1 VSLSHLITQ
10 NNQNQ
15 LRQYTDA
22 AAVFGA
28 HTRAVKEASSVRGS
42 MFWRELRGVRYLI
55 RSSSAGAQTSLG
67 ADSEQIQVIYN
78 KFMERKERVEQ
89 SRRSLTLKLEEMRK
103 LNKVY
108 GVGRTP
114 NVVVSLLQSME
125 KAGIAEQFQTVG
137 THALYAYEAACGVR
151 VGTEALATRDV
162 DLLYDTRQH
171 VAFVTTMKRLD
182 SSLIDI
188 FRKADK
194 TFRFRP
200 DQLQTAVNDDGFE
213 IDLIRRTAIDGDPHP
228 LPMSTKEE
236 DIWAVQVAS
245 DNQLV
250 SGRRFDQMVVSTR
263 GEMAL
268 MRTVHPLDFVRVK
281 NTIAAS
287 RQRDPL
293 KRPKDALQA
302 QLVQH
307 LWDEYMIHLHRDAA
321 PGESRDMDQTP
332 Q

>member
-1 VSLSHLITQ
+1 MSLSHLITQ

-28 HTRAVKEASSVRGS
+28 HTRAVKEAASVRGS

-67 ADSEQIQVIYN
+67 ADSEQTQAIYN

-108 GVGRTP
+108 GVGRSP

-194 TFRFRP
+194 TFRVRP
-200 DQLQTAVNDDGFE
+200 DQLQTAVNDEGFE
-213 IDLIRRTAIDGDPHP
+213 IDLLRRTAVDGDPHP
-228 LPMSTKEE
+228 LPMSAKEE
-236 DIWAVQVAS
+236 VAS
-245 DNQLV
+245 GNQLV

-263 GEMAL
+263 GDMAL

-287 RQRDPL
+287 RQRDRL

-302 QLVQH
+302 QIVRICG
-307 LWDEYMIHLHRDAA
+307 MN
-321 PGESRDMDQTP
+321 T
-332 Q
+332 

>member
-1 VSLSHLITQ
+1 MSLAHLVTE
-10 NNQNQ
+10 NSENQ

-28 HTRAVKEASSVRGS
+28 LSRASKEAATVRGS
-42 MFWRELRGVRYLI
+42 MFWRELRGVNTLI
-55 RSSSAGAQTSLG
+55 RTSAAGAQRSLG
-67 ADSEQIQVIYN
+67 PESEQTRAIYDSFV
-78 KFMERKERVEQ
+78 KRKGQAEQ
-89 SRRSLTLKLEEMRK
+89 SKKSLAVKLDEMRK

-114 NVVVSLLQSME
+114 QVVVSLLQSME

-137 THALYAYEAACGVR
+137 THALYAYESACGVR
-151 VGTEALATRDV
+151 VGTDALATRDV

-171 VAFVTTMKRLD
+171 VSFVTTLKRLD

-194 TFRFRP
+194 TFRIRS

-213 IDLIRRTAIDGDPHP
+213 IDLIRRPAIDGDPHP
-228 LPMSTKEE
+228 LPMSTKAE
-236 DIWAVQVAS
+236 DFWAVQVAS
-245 DNQLV
+245 GNQLV
-250 SGRRFDQMVVSTR
+250 SGRKFEQMVVSPK

-281 NTIAAS
+281 TAIAAS
-287 RQRDPL
+287 PQRDPL

-302 QLVQH
+302 QIVQS
-307 LWDEYMIHLHRDAA
+307 LWDDYLAHLHPSHDA
-321 PGESRDMDQTP
+321 GTTQRMQHT
-332 Q
+332 